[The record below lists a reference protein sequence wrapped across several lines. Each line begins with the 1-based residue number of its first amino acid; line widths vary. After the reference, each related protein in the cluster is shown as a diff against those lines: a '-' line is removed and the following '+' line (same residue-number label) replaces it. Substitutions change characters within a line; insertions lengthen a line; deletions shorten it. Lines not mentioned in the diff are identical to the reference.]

1 MGDRV
6 NNLGIL
12 YNTVSGDYNLGTYDE
27 FEKKMQDPKNRL
39 AFYNQVGKEYNL
51 GDYSAFEG
59 KILKKKDESVSET
72 HSISPTRLTKPL
84 TVGQEPDKMKGL
96 LVEKPASIFTE
107 DKNAELEADLVAKDG
122 MGKPWKVGVSN
133 MVNAWAD
140 AAKLTDYYLHQ
151 PSPMM
156 SPSPY
161 SGKFLTTEETKG
173 FIKEKQNLIENPV
186 FGEFM
191 SDIIMKAD
199 PTLKASDL
207 PSGDLAK
214 RPDKW
219 YEYFE
224 PRRAYVTLAHN
235 VPLMGSMMA
244 ASAINAPM
252 GTMMMMAVEGGQANE
267 QIDKWNKEHPDQK
280 VDADTRAAIV
290 TGVGVVNGLLEKIGI
305 DAVMGKIPGAKGKI
319 AQWLMG
325 STVEGTTEALQEL
338 TQIVGEDVYNKV
350 DEKDWARLWES
361 GSAGLIMGIVGGGVT
376 AANKQ
381 IQEIVQAKHN
391 SQNKKLAADRLLL
404 DELKEEKK
412 SKLFEDESYLTKLM
426 DEIPNEY
433 NKSTRKQ
440 TAELLAKKD
449 ELKEKL
455 DKSSEKLQPIYE
467 KQIKEVDN
475 KLNEVIGIAEG
486 LIEPE
491 TQIEKPTASKTKKPT
506 KPLAKEENIVDAP
519 KTINTEVEPKGA
531 EITPIDITK
540 SKLPSLAEIN
550 QTEEKYS
557 AEIDEYD
564 RNLAEKIKGRKLTDD
579 EVDDV
584 ISQLIRDGKYKEP
597 NDLYAKRDE
606 PFRRAISGFQ
616 NGIKQALNGLDPQ
629 GVLSVLGL
637 SREKSPTFILGE
649 NLERIGNKIKNK
661 DEGFASEIQRAVG
674 ESLADS
680 RGLDFDGIMG
690 ESSGFSETQKQSF
703 LNEVSDKTKDVLS
716 VILDINNRISQE
728 SFAESTTKGDVVQK
742 TTPQSL
748 PEEASPE
755 SVKVGN
761 AILEG
766 EDLEEYN
773 NLVSKY
779 GKEKADEMIIPLL
792 GETPQAEPES
802 NMVAREADKR
812 ILNKKQNAQE
822 ITPPVSPSSPTEVR
836 NVGEQTGE
844 EVYMGDTEKVR
855 EEAPQAPE
863 VTLESARS
871 IEELDDLV
879 RAGKI
884 TAVNPVYLQKKYEAG
899 KRGWYEK
906 SDVPD
911 EARTMP
917 LSANVT
923 ISGKTY
929 TDETQLKVAL
939 QNKEISKGDYSSA
952 KASLSKQKFDQAK
965 ERLRNSIEG
974 MVTLQAIGDESA
986 SLGEVFDS
994 LVEFIKSALDMYG
1007 DRIRSARDVAK
1018 YTGVAYNKTLQD
1030 AYDEAMG
1037 KNDVPRER
1045 KMRGFPKRIKDFEEF
1060 KNIKIDLEQNEE
1072 LKYTPQSLD
1081 DIKDRLSTMNN
1092 EELVERVDEL
1102 TNMRLV
1108 DGDDNLAVYAGIELI
1123 NRYKAE
1129 GRDVMPIVERLGR
1142 AGTAMGQLIRQY
1154 AELKGSTGEGML
1166 SVLEKQLEQQN
1177 RYLTP
1182 EQKEEFTSLANA
1194 DIQAR
1199 AKLKDQ
1205 AGLTKIDFSKEN
1217 IAEYDRLKKEAET
1230 AYTKMAKYMQSI
1242 VPKKFWDMMGMAL
1255 QGNLLTPMS
1264 QITNI
1269 YANLMNIPLTASSRV
1284 LISPVDAITTG
1295 VFGTERVT
1303 RLDPKIIVEALKGFG
1318 YGVKEAFKQIK
1329 TGVDYGKVEQTRGFQ
1344 PLRALGQAF
1353 SNKNMPVNKQ
1363 GKVEWTDRV
1372 NKVVEGLVGLPPET
1386 MFRLLNLGDK
1396 PFYRMSERVSLY
1408 RQGKALR
1415 LKGDALEGFIM
1426 FPSIK
1431 SQKQATKEAQEA
1443 TFQEESTTAKAAV
1456 KATQSIFNMLQ
1467 GTVLEGPWKFLMRT
1481 QMPYVKTPANI
1492 LSQAL
1497 DYAVPPL
1504 SLGKGLYQ
1512 MSKGNKQDGLVN
1524 IGKAGVGVM
1533 MGMAAK
1539 VLLDNG
1545 LMTGSPEDEKERN
1558 LQYDVIPPN
1567 SVNLS
1572 GIQRMV
1578 QGGNPEPQNGDRVIN
1593 LNKMGITGMV
1603 MGIHANVYAAR
1614 KEMSGKDK
1622 ELTDNAIKTI
1632 STLIEVPAYVL
1643 EQSFMRGT
1651 STLISAISDRQ
1662 WNYWLTNTF
1671 NAVSSIPIPNTLS
1684 ALNRASWEYIPELK
1698 GNDFGERLSNVIKAK
1713 TFRTEDL
1720 PLKINL
1726 WGEPIKQTPVG
1737 RNAWMYQ
1744 LLDVTKSQDIQ
1755 LKPESK
1761 FIYDLYNKT
1770 QDSRVIPSMPKRKLT
1785 INSKQVELDSK
1796 DYERFLILVGQARYN
1811 QLRNFVGSKAASSM
1825 TDEQAVDYI
1834 DRLYGIGR
1842 DYGKNMFLYE
1852 MRLSGRKIE

>member
-1 MGDRV
+1 MEK
-6 NNLGIL
+6 
-12 YNTVSGDYNLGTYDE
+12 TKTYKVGNDIFDIPE
-27 FEKKMQDPKNRL
+27 NEEAQFLKDVQGAVEVQS
-39 AFYNQVGKEYNL
+39 FVVGKDTFDIPLNEVSQFQIDVPN
-51 GDYSAFEG
+51 A
-59 KILKKKDESVSET
+59 KPLKKKDESVSEAP
-72 HSISPTRLTKPL
+72 SISPTRLTAPL

-96 LVEKPASIFTE
+96 LVEKPASIFNGDKYGDIEFGLSKQSKIDAKRKATE
-107 DKNAELEADLVAKDG
+107 DAFGMTGTTANDIMQGFANGVASLPDQVLKGVDFLWSLSPAGMQKRQFEQYKGLPRSKSLIDEVRDTPQYQLYLQGLKEHSDALHADDVTIRESLKNKDYGKALKTASVNMSQSLPLTLSALFGGPVGLAAVGVAAGGEQYDSIKDEDMPEANKLLNSAMYMYSEILTESVTQSYGKMLKGVFAREGKKEGTKLVAKGLNNWMYGGLKKLGLYTAPVGEGLSEG
-122 MGKPWKVGVSN
+122 MNGAAQYLSDVAFGIEEFDNEKLKDVIVDN
-133 MVNAWAD
+133 MVV
-140 AAKLTDYYLHQ
+140 
-151 PSPMM
+151 
-156 SPSPY
+156 
-161 SGKFLTTEETKG
+161 GG
-173 FIKEKQNLIENPV
+173 
-186 FGEFM
+186 
-191 SDIIMKAD
+191 
-199 PTLKASDL
+199 
-207 PSGDLAK
+207 
-214 RPDKW
+214 
-219 YEYFE
+219 
-224 PRRAYVTLAHN
+224 
-235 VPLMGSMMA
+235 LMGSGFTLVG
-244 ASAINAPM
+244 ASGSGLRKLSDVTQENAEIKSSLKDKVNAP
-252 GTMMMMAVEGGQANE
+252 
-267 QIDKWNKEHPDQK
+267 DKDSYLDGILKDVPETYKP
-280 VDADTRAAIV
+280 DTR
-290 TGVGVVNGLLEKIGI
+290 
-305 DAVMGKIPGAKGKI
+305 
-319 AQWLMG
+319 
-325 STVEGTTEALQEL
+325 
-338 TQIVGEDVYNKV
+338 
-350 DEKDWARLWES
+350 KD
-361 GSAGLIMGIVGGGVT
+361 IT
-376 AANKQ
+376 
-381 IQEIVQAKHN
+381 
-391 SQNKKLAADRLLL
+391 
-404 DELKEEKK
+404 
-412 SKLFEDESYLTKLM
+412 
-426 DEIPNEY
+426 
-433 NKSTRKQ
+433 
-440 TAELLAKKD
+440 ELLIKKD
-449 ELKEKL
+449 ELQTKL
-455 DKSSEKLQPIYE
+455 DKSSEKLKPVYE
-467 KQIKEVDN
+467 KQIKEIDN

-491 TQIEKPTASKTKKPT
+491 TQIEKPTAPKTKKPT
-506 KPLAKEENIVDAP
+506 KPLAKEENVVEAP
-519 KTINTEVEPKGA
+519 KTINTEVAPKGA
-531 EITPIDITK
+531 EITPSPVSESNT
-540 SKLPSLAEIN
+540 P
-550 QTEEKYS
+550 T
-557 AEIDEYD
+557 
-564 RNLAEKIKGRKLTDD
+564 
-579 EVDDV
+579 
-584 ISQLIRDGKYKEP
+584 
-597 NDLYAKRDE
+597 
-606 PFRRAISGFQ
+606 
-616 NGIKQALNGLDPQ
+616 GIKTP
-629 GVLSVLGL
+629 
-637 SREKSPTFILGE
+637 
-649 NLERIGNKIKNK
+649 
-661 DEGFASEIQRAVG
+661 
-674 ESLADS
+674 
-680 RGLDFDGIMG
+680 
-690 ESSGFSETQKQSF
+690 ESSPIIPE
-703 LNEVSDKTKDVLS
+703 EVQV
-716 VILDINNRISQE
+716 
-728 SFAESTTKGDVVQK
+728 AESTAKGGVVQNI
-742 TTPQSL
+742 TPGQKI
-748 PEEASPE
+748 
-755 SVKVGN
+755 KVGELT
-761 AILEG
+761 LEG
-766 EDLEEYN
+766 EAAEEY
-773 NLVSKY
+773 LGFVEKY
-779 GKEKADEMIIPLL
+779 GKEKADDMMGVADTQHNFLDKADFIKETKGKESKIEPGTYVYDNPLEEGTKIIVKAKSKDEANTLAYQQYKDTR
-792 GETPQAEPES
+792 EQQYAESLKPP
-802 NMVAREADKR
+802 D
-812 ILNKKQNAQE
+812 NAQE
-822 ITPPVSPSSPTEVR
+822 ITPPVSPSSPAEVR

-855 EEAPQAPE
+855 EETPQAQE

-884 TAVNPVYLQKKYEAG
+884 TAVNPVYLQKKYDAG
-899 KRGWYEK
+899 KKGWYEK

-974 MVTLQAIGDESA
+974 MVTKQAIGDESA

-994 LVEFIKSALDMYG
+994 LVEFIKCALDMYG
-1007 DRIRSARDVAK
+1007 DKIRSARDVAK

-1129 GRDVMPIVERLGR
+1129 GSDVMPIVERLGR

-1408 RQGKALR
+1408 RQGKALG

-1456 KATQSIFNMLQ
+1456 KATQSIFNMLH

-1545 LMTGSPEDEKERN
+1545 LMTGSGDDEKERN

-1603 MGIHANVYAAR
+1603 MGIHANVYSAR

-1698 GNDFGERLSNVIKAK
+1698 GNDLGERLSNVIKAK